1 MTIILTSSPNDFY
14 DMTKDGDT
22 LVIAPNVIFGFV
34 MNNYQDARIV
44 NYGNMLNT
52 SPHPAVWFTNG
63 GGIFINEVEGVV
75 TTEQT
80 HPGFPAVRLSGA
92 PPATVINKGI
102 MLSNSHGISVTD
114 NANNDS
120 IVNSG
125 HIYGLLNGIF
135 VGATG
140 ATNVTI
146 SNSGEIWGDANGIH
160 VAFAVGAAPVIVNSG
175 VIGGRAN
182 AIVASDGDRLNV
194 TNTGTLQG
202 NVVGVSVDQSDS
214 VVNNG
219 KIIGYVGLGYG
230 ADSYRGTGTVTGVIL
245 GEDGNDSLSG
255 GASVDRLFGGKGNDT
270 LMGNGGNDIMNGHAD
285 NDRIFGG
292 LGVDTLTGAE
302 GKDTFVFDTA
312 PSSSNRDVI
321 TDFSHLDDTI
331 QLENAI
337 FKSMGSGVLL
347 SKYFYAGTKAHDA
360 DDHVI
365 YNKAT
370 GALYYDSDGT
380 GAHAQ
385 VQFAT
390 ISNHATAGLAYN
402 DFLLV

>member
-1 MTIILTSSPNDFY
+1 MTVILTNESQAVSTNADN
-14 DMTKDGDT
+14 DT
-22 LVIAPNVIFGFV
+22 LIVSPGVSVGAMVGFDQNVRLI
-34 MNNYQDARIV
+34 
-44 NYGNMLNT
+44 NYGTVLHSLAT
-52 SPHPAVWFTNG
+52 FGWAVLLQGSGTFTNKA
-63 GGIFINEVEGVV
+63 EGVV
-75 TTEQT
+75 TSENPIGDFQAIYITGAYSALNEGT
-80 HPGFPAVRLSGA
+80 ILSA
-92 PPATVINKGI
+92 
-102 MLSNSHGISVTD
+102 SHGIKIEGPF
-114 NANNDS
+114 ANNDS

-125 HIYGLLNGIF
+125 EIQAGLNG
-135 VGATG
+135 VWVSGPG

-160 VAFAVGAAPVIVNSG
+160 MEGAQGAAPVIVNSG
-175 VIGGRAN
+175 LIAGRAYS
-182 AIVASDGDRLNV
+182 IVASGGDRLNV

-202 NVVGVSVDQSDS
+202 NVAAVSVGQADS

-219 KIIGYVGLGYG
+219 TIIGYVALGFG
-230 ADSYRGTGTVTGVIL
+230 ADSYSGTGKVTGVIL

-255 GASVDRLFGGKGNDT
+255 GASVDRLDGGIGNDT
-270 LMGNGGNDIMNGHAD
+270 LMGNGGNDIINGRD
-285 NDRIFGG
+285 DDDRIFGG
-292 LGVDTLTGAE
+292 LGVDNLTGGL
-302 GKDTFVFDTA
+302 GKDTFVFNTA
-312 PSSSNRDVI
+312 PSSSNRDIV
-321 TDFSHLDDTI
+321 TEFSHVDDTI

-337 FKSMGSGVLL
+337 FKGMGSGALL

-360 DDHVI
+360 DDHII

-402 DFLLV
+402 DFVLI